1 MEIFFDYTPFNYIKY
16 NICMRSC
23 KIEVVTKEL
32 ATHENMYR
40 IKIMYFSNARKFI
53 VEEEEI

>member
-1 MEIFFDYTPFNYIKY
+1 
-16 NICMRSC
+16 MRSC